1 MNDLTDKEVDRLDFV
16 HNTVHSLLCAL
27 AGRDIEWDI
36 SVIAEISDLAEE
48 HICEKLG
55 LMTDREFAPY
65 VEDPE
70 PAHLIQKG

>member
-16 HNTVHSLLCAL
+16 HNAIHDLLCTL

-36 SVIAEISDLAEE
+36 SVISEISDLSEE
-48 HICEKLG
+48 YICEKLG

-65 VEDPE
+65 VE
-70 PAHLIQKG
+70 G